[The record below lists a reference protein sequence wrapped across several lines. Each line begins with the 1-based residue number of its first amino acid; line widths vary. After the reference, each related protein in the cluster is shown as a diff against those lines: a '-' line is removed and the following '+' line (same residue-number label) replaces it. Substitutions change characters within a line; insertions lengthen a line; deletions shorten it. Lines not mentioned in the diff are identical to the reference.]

1 LIVTTLKYS
10 QEPNQ
15 RDLERDHGEVVWVEN
30 EEGNSE
36 ELLECI
42 VVRKRRDSLARDT
55 VYQLAMRD
63 DGSLFADGR
72 YLPSHRLF
80 DKASNTQPVK
90 SRWDSRLEDDSIFKE
105 PSVSGQRTRKPQ
117 RRHDASDATVTAQ
130 STSYNE
136 QPHFDDKR
144 VRGHGRDELDASAS
158 KDMNSVEARAEPH
171 PKTSLISYDAG
182 NAFVNLRDQVARVME
197 EQPEVIELDL
207 AWDVVA
213 ILRGQYASGEV
224 APGCLS
230 KTVVYS
236 GTPTMCYAT
245 TVGHYAE
252 EIWPDVGSSVL
263 ACFEHALSNLD
274 NGRTAPS
281 ERFKG
286 PDGQFQGIRV
296 MINLGGETTS
306 VKIKCVRSFNK
317 HPQDTMSSV
326 SNLYHQTE

>member
-1 LIVTTLKYS
+1 MIVTTLTSS

-15 RDLERDHGEVVWVEN
+15 RDLERDQGEVVWVEN
-30 EEGNSE
+30 EEGDSE

-42 VVRKRRDSLARDT
+42 VVRKRRDSLARAT

-63 DGSLFADGR
+63 DGSPFADGR
-72 YLPSHRLF
+72 YLPSHRLY
-80 DKASNTQPVK
+80 DRPSNMQPVK
-90 SRWDSRLEDDSIFKE
+90 SKWASRPEDDLASKD
-105 PSVSGQRTRKPQ
+105 PSVSGQRTRGPQ
-117 RRHDASDATVTAQ
+117 RRHDAADATVTAQ
-130 STSYNE
+130 STSYDE
-136 QPHFDDKR
+136 QPRFDDKR
-144 VRGHGRDELDASAS
+144 MRVHGRDELDASAS
-158 KDMNSVEARAEPH
+158 KDMNSMEAKSEPH
-171 PKTSLISYDAG
+171 PKTSPVLYDAG
-182 NAFVNLRDQVARVME
+182 YAFVNVRDQVARVMT

-213 ILRGQYASGEV
+213 MLRGQYAFSEI

-236 GTPTMCYAT
+236 GTPTACYAT

-252 EIWPDVGSSVL
+252 EIWPDVGSPVL

-281 ERFKG
+281 ARLKG
-286 PDGQFQGIRV
+286 PDGGFQGIRV

-306 VKIKCVRSFNK
+306 VKINCVRFFNK
-317 HPQDTMSSV
+317 YPQDTISYV
-326 SNLYHQTE
+326 SNLCHQTE